1 MNVTRIMS
9 KKGKITIKYEEF
21 NSTTELP
28 DVRTLE
34 SSDLPIPSFSEAFN
48 KLKAHL
54 LTITEMPKDDLP
66 KMHIIGADVKYS
78 GEAYLSVQLYG
89 TRDVS
94 ISKSGHVLKSAWF
107 GYDQEG
113 QNDEK
118 EKNVMPAAL
127 LTDLLTVISQAQAY
141 LDGERAQKVLPFEKE
156 DETQAD
162 DKIVTM

>member
-9 KKGKITIKYEEF
+9 KQGKITIEYEHF
-21 NSTTELP
+21 NDTTELP
-28 DVRTLE
+28 DKRSLE
-34 SSDLPIPSFSEAFN
+34 SSDLPVPSFSEAFN
-48 KLKAHL
+48 KMKWHL
-54 LTITEMPKDDLP
+54 LTVTELPEEDLP
-66 KMHIIGADVKYS
+66 KMHIVGIDVKYS

-89 TRDVS
+89 IRDVS

-127 LTDLLTVISQAQAY
+127 YNDLIIVISQARAY
-141 LDGERAQKVLPFEKE
+141 LDGERAQEVLPFEKE

>member
-1 MNVTRIMS
+1 MNITRIMS

-48 KLKAHL
+48 KLKGHL
-54 LTITEMPKDDLP
+54 LTITEMPKDDLL
-66 KMHIIGADVKYS
+66 KMHILGADVKYS

-89 TRDVS
+89 TRDIS
-94 ISKSGHVLKSAWF
+94 ISKSGHDIKSAWF
-107 GYDQEG
+107 GYDEKG
-113 QNDEK
+113 TNDAK
-118 EKNVMPAAL
+118 EKNVMPGELYNDLQMVITEAL
-127 LTDLLTVISQAQAY
+127 AY
-141 LDGERAQKVLPFEKE
+141 LDGDRAQRVLPFEKE
-156 DETQAD
+156 EETQAD